1 MEQSDWSD
9 AILFKVSSIYGDK
22 ICQKMIELL
31 EYGKWQEF
39 NMMVDVMFS
48 PMEEAA

>member
-9 AILFKVSSIYGDK
+9 AILFKVRSMYGEK
-22 ICQKMIELL
+22 ICDKMIELL

-39 NMMVDVMFS
+39 NMMIDIMFFNL
-48 PMEEAA
+48 EEAA